1 MNKRC
6 QIKIEVVTPLSVGAG
21 TSNDWIRGA
30 DYMIRGNKVYVIDLE
45 KVVAQE
51 IHIDKLS
58 ELLAKADEK
67 GVDELIGDKV
77 EKVSKFIFD
86 LPAISTNPIKT
97 FLRSQLHNKPV
108 IAGSSL
114 KGAIRS
120 VLFSSFRDEER
131 DSGAVLGNIKDNTDF
146 MRFIQIGDTEMET
159 TSLVNT
165 RLFNLWKER
174 DKDIWHSG
182 WKHSNN
188 FTSKDYEPMGFNTL
202 FECVLPGMTGIGN
215 IKFAK
220 DAFSSIVSD
229 FKIGKKIKY
238 ATAKTELL
246 TLGTEKL
253 FSIINDATWDYLQ
266 KEKEFFSK
274 YPEAER
280 VNEIME
286 GIDDLLDQ
294 IPPKSD
300 SSYCI
305 LKMSAGS
312 GFHSI
317 TGDWQYED
325 YLKTGLRTKYVN
337 NKPVKIPNYKSRKIV
352 EYNGKLQL
360 MGFVKLTAM

>member
-6 QIKIEVVTPLSVGAG
+6 SIKIEVVTPLSVGAG
-21 TSNDWIRGA
+21 SSNDWIRGA
-30 DYMIRGNKVYVIDLE
+30 DYMIKGNKVYVIDLE
-45 KVVAQE
+45 KMVAQK
-51 IHIDKLS
+51 ICIDKLS

-67 GVDELIGDKV
+67 GVDELIGDKM
-77 EKVSKFIFD
+77 EQVSKFIFD
-86 LPAISTNPIKT
+86 LPAMSSNPIKT
-97 FLRSQLHNKPV
+97 FLRSQLHNKPL

-120 VLFSSFRDEER
+120 VLFSSFRTEER
-131 DSGAVLGNIKDNTDF
+131 DCGAVLGSIKDNTDF
-146 MRFIQIGDTEMET
+146 MRFIQIGDAEMET
-159 TSLVNT
+159 TSLVNS

-182 WKHSNN
+182 WKHGNN
-188 FTSKDYEPMGFNTL
+188 NTSKDYEPMGFNTL
-202 FECVLPGMTGIGN
+202 YECVLPGMKGIGN

-220 DAFSSIVSD
+220 DAFSNIVSD

-238 ATAKTELL
+238 TATKTELL

-280 VNEIME
+280 TNEIME
-286 GIDDLLDQ
+286 CIDDLLDQ

-300 SSYCI
+300 SSYCV

-317 TGDWQYED
+317 TGDWQYDD

-352 EYNGKLQL
+352 EYNGRLQL
-360 MGFVKLTAM
+360 MGFVKLSAL